1 MRASTLIWTTLL
13 TAALSACGNLPSTP
27 QQPARLDLGPI
38 PTAPAATLGVTGS
51 FPVLA
56 LADIQ
61 ARVQNESSTVV
72 LYRLAYAD
80 AHAQHAYAHA
90 RWSQPPALLVQQ
102 RMREILGQDRTVL
115 SVEGGAPAP
124 LVQGKTVPVL
134 QLSLEE
140 FEQVFTGAAA
150 NAGVLRLRATLVQ
163 PQRGGNVLLGQQ
175 IFTVQQPGSAAN
187 AAAGAQ
193 ALSQAVNQAGSQ
205 LQQWLGQLSTQAPA
219 AAPAAPAPTR

>member
-1 MRASTLIWTTLL
+1 MRASTLIL
-13 TAALSACGNLPSTP
+13 TALLAATLSACGNLPSAP
-27 QQPARLDLGPI
+27 QQPARLDLGPV
-38 PTAPAATLGVTGS
+38 PASPAGAS
-51 FPVLA
+51 MAAQFPVLA

-124 LVQGKTVPVL
+124 LVQGKTAPVL

-140 FEQVFTGAAA
+140 FEQVFSSAST

-193 ALSQAVNQAGSQ
+193 ALSQAVNQVGGQ
-205 LQQWLGQLSTQAPA
+205 LQQWLAQLPVQPQAASSA
-219 AAPAAPAPTR
+219 ATR